1 MGRDTPVSARQ
12 SSTVVTSIRNCAA
25 WLALSTA
32 LLVLTAWS
40 GAALMSR
47 AYVPARPVHGG
58 MVVCSY

>member
-1 MGRDTPVSARQ
+1 MGRDASVSARQ

-58 MVVCSY
+58 AIVCLY